1 MRSRFLIFSL
11 FFVLLFV
18 GCTAQKRDPIVGA
31 YSPEDGTDGVY
42 LFLEDG
48 TGARREYPEP
58 RSGQSTQRPFTYTMD
73 PGLLT
78 LDFAD
83 GTVEVYSYSLS
94 EHHLFLTGSA
104 GSLLLTRIGED
115 RPASASEIWKDYW
128 PLFVMTAAALFFI
141 HLTMPYTPRFHPPL
155 DNMPELCFPTFSKG
169 QLIQYLIQVPTF
181 PAILLGGVWLGACTG
196 VPKEFAIGFS
206 CLLTGLWGLLPPE
219 LARRI
224 DGW

>member
-1 MRSRFLIFSL
+1 
-11 FFVLLFV
+11 
-18 GCTAQKRDPIVGA
+18 
-31 YSPEDGTDGVY
+31 
-42 LFLEDG
+42 
-48 TGARREYPEP
+48 
-58 RSGQSTQRPFTYTMD
+58 MD
-73 PGLLT
+73 PGVLT

-115 RPASASEIWKDYW
+115 RPASASEIWKGYW
-128 PLFVMTAAALFFI
+128 PLFGMTAVALFFI
-141 HLTMPYTPRFHPPL
+141 HLTMPYTHRFHPPL

-169 QLIQYLIQVPTF
+169 QLIQYLIQVPTL
-181 PAILLGGVWLGACTG
+181 PAILLGGAWLGACTG
-196 VPKEFAIGFS
+196 VPKECAIGLS
-206 CLLTGLWGLLPPE
+206 CALTGLWGLLPPE

>member
-11 FFVLLFV
+11 FFVLLFA

-48 TGARREYPEP
+48 TGARTEYPEP

-73 PGLLT
+73 PGALT

-115 RPASASEIWKDYW
+115 WPASASEIWKDYW
-128 PLFVMTAAALFFI
+128 PLFGMTAAALFFI
-141 HLTMPYTPRFHPPL
+141 HLTMPYTHRFHPPL

-181 PAILLGGVWLGACTG
+181 PAILLGGIWLGACTG

-206 CLLTGLWGLLPPE
+206 CVLTGLWGLLPPE

>member
-48 TGARREYPEP
+48 TGARTEYPEP
-58 RSGQSTQRPFTYTMD
+58 RSGQSIQRPFTYTMD
-73 PGLLT
+73 PGVLT

-115 RPASASEIWKDYW
+115 PS
-128 PLFVMTAAALFFI
+128 
-141 HLTMPYTPRFHPPL
+141 
-155 DNMPELCFPTFSKG
+155 
-169 QLIQYLIQVPTF
+169 
-181 PAILLGGVWLGACTG
+181 
-196 VPKEFAIGFS
+196 
-206 CLLTGLWGLLPPE
+206 
-219 LARRI
+219 
-224 DGW
+224 

>member
-48 TGARREYPEP
+48 TGARTEYPEP

-73 PGLLT
+73 PGVLT

-94 EHHLFLTGSA
+94 EHHLFLTGST

-115 RPASASEIWKDYW
+115 RPASASEIWNGYW
-128 PLFVMTAAALFFI
+128 PLFGMTAVALFFI
-141 HLTMPYTPRFHPPL
+141 HLTMPYTHRFHPPL

-181 PAILLGGVWLGACTG
+181 PAILLGGAWLGACTG
-196 VPKEFAIGFS
+196 VPKEFAIGFG
-206 CLLTGLWGLLPPE
+206 CALTGLWGLLPPE